1 MPDFL
6 SGGVSQT
13 RVRRVAPADT
23 TVRCALGEAVT
34 RQLTAGIGVFD
45 GIVGGIDALR
55 PGFVGRGLDRQP
67 ATDADD
73 GKPTATAISTIPVN
87 GHVHDIAVDGNGE
100 HVYVALSESVT
111 VLSSEHRVVATI
123 PVPRHPKD
131 LLMDAHGKHLIVSQ
145 RGGRHRLSIPAPT
158 P

>member
-1 MPDFL
+1 
-6 SGGVSQT
+6 
-13 RVRRVAPADT
+13 
-23 TVRCALGEAVT
+23 VT